1 MKPYLTS
8 PEEELANAITHGLG
22 LAATFWFYPDLAR
35 LALLYPHPSMAFGTS
50 IFGFGMLMTYLSS
63 TLYHAIQ
70 VKKYKDFMQIC
81 DHISIYFLIAGTYTP
96 VILRYVSPEIS
107 KPFLILLWTMVLLGS
122 IFKVFFTRRFPWL
135 STGIYL
141 FMGWMVVFLY
151 QPLLA
156 QMSWAVF
163 KWILIGGL
171 AYTLGVVFYKWH
183 SLKYHH
189 AIWHVF
195 VLIGTGS
202 HFWATYQS
210 LT

>member
-1 MKPYLTS
+1 
-8 PEEELANAITHGLG
+8 
-22 LAATFWFYPDLAR
+22 
-35 LALLYPHPSMAFGTS
+35 MAFGTS

>member
-8 PEEELANAITHGLG
+8 QEEELANAITHGLG
-22 LAATFWFYPDLAR
+22 LVSTLWFYPDLAR